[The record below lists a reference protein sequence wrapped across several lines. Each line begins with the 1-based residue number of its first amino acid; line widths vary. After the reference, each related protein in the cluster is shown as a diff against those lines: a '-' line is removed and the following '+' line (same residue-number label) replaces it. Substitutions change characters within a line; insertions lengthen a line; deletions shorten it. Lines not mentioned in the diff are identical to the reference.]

1 MNMRAIRP
9 GVLDLST
16 VLEVSRARLEDTG
29 NFNMQGDIFSSEMLV
44 ESEESLHESGD
55 NYDISLDDDFSSAS
69 VQDIEFMRSKRPDDA
84 TGYGEEAERFGD
96 DDAFEAYDRDLE
108 PLASDAK
115 PPADFASSD
124 RPLTDDAT
132 IMFDLNEME
141 GTIDLTPDDGV
152 EAAAQVEDAS
162 ADLEFE
168 ISDMTLET
176 EDTLASDLPAPDT
189 AGIARSTEG
198 TEDMTSIDEL
208 STLLAPQLSGI
219 TLQWSDIEE
228 IADPAPPDSMDVLA
242 AEEAEEVHTPEL
254 PMSSE
259 HTIELVGVDPTSAE
273 VGTPPP
279 APPLEVAFE
288 LTEIDLESEIIT
300 HGPAETEFELDL
312 IETETA
318 PPPLQNR
325 ADPDEDDLI
334 IELDELDLEDDDMT
348 FS

>member
-1 MNMRAIRP
+1 
-9 GVLDLST
+9 
-16 VLEVSRARLEDTG
+16 
-29 NFNMQGDIFSSEMLV
+29 
-44 ESEESLHESGD
+44 
-55 NYDISLDDDFSSAS
+55 
-69 VQDIEFMRSKRPDDA
+69 
-84 TGYGEEAERFGD
+84 
-96 DDAFEAYDRDLE
+96 
-108 PLASDAK
+108 
-115 PPADFASSD
+115 
-124 RPLTDDAT
+124 
-132 IMFDLNEME
+132 
-141 GTIDLTPDDGV
+141 
-152 EAAAQVEDAS
+152 
-162 ADLEFE
+162 
-168 ISDMTLET
+168 MTLET

-219 TLQWSDIEE
+219 TLQWSDMEE

-259 HTIELVGVDPTSAE
+259 HTIELVGVDPTSAA

-288 LTEIDLESEIIT
+288 LTEIDLESEITT
-300 HGPAETEFELDL
+300 HGPAETEFELDF